1 MAMTFPRIA
10 YEALEV
16 CNAVTMAAIEA
27 AVARAELAAGAEAL
41 DVGAG
46 NAAVAIRLAEAFGL
60 RVTAVE
66 MNAGMADLAR
76 ARIARAGVGDR
87 VALVVAPAA
96 EVLARTP
103 PVDLITAL
111 GTTNVTGEGRPTPEA
126 ALAALRRSLK
136 PGGWLLWGDL
146 VWLSEPPGPLRQIVE
161 AANLYAD
168 HAGWQAAAHAA
179 GLEVV
184 TAQISSQTVFDGYA
198 RALTEAA
205 RAWLAANPAAPEA
218 GSVRMSANR
227 VQSMLEHGRPHIGFG
242 LYLLRRP
249 AREAVRRCG

>member
-1 MAMTFPRIA
+1 MTPTFPRIA
-10 YEALEV
+10 YEALDV
-16 CNAVTMAAIEA
+16 CNGVTMAAIEA
-27 AVARAELAAGAEAL
+27 AVARAGLSAGAEAL

-60 RVTAVE
+60 RVTAIE
-66 MNAGMADLAR
+66 MDPGMAALAR
-76 ARIARAGVGDR
+76 ARIAGAGVGDR
-87 VALVVAPAA
+87 VALVVAAA
-96 EVLARTP
+96 AGVLARTP

-111 GTTNVTGEGRPTPEA
+111 GTTNVTGEGRPTPQA
-126 ALAALRRSLK
+126 ALAALRRALK

-168 HAGWQAAAHAA
+168 HAGWQAAATDA

-184 TAQISSQTVFDGYA
+184 VAEISPQAVFDDYA
-198 RALTEAA
+198 RRLGQAA
-205 RAWLAANPAAPEA
+205 QRWLDANPDAPEA
-218 GSVRMSANR
+218 GSVRMSADR
-227 VQSMLEHGRPHIGFG
+227 VRSMLDHGRDHIGFG

-249 AREAVRRCG
+249 G